1 MINCCVWAGTA
12 RCGEPREGHSP
23 TGLPGRSLACPGS
36 ALGGANQAPGQA
48 SPAQV
53 GLEQT

>member
-36 ALGGANQAPGQA
+36 ALGEANQAPGQA

-53 GLEQT
+53 GLGQT